1 LSSSKANANK
11 EFDDIASS
19 LNGEKKK
26 LPKTKEK
33 KTLSRRLLPP
43 PSLTSLP
50 SSSRMRCFF
59 NFFNF
64 LSDFEDEQRQQ
75 KRGTVVDR
83 RA

>member
-1 LSSSKANANK
+1 LYSESSSSKANANK
-11 EFDDIASS
+11 EFDDIPAS
-19 LNGEKKK
+19 LDGEKKK

-33 KTLSRRLLPP
+33 KSLSRRL
-43 PSLTSLP
+43 
-50 SSSRMRCFF
+50 

-75 KRGTVVDR
+75 KRGTVADR